1 MAISY
6 WHLMAIFAH
15 SEKGGGGN
23 DFPKVHVLDWLYYR
37 YNPSTNVLLF
47 VAIVME
53 NDHQKGLTIKAI
65 VCYCTQFR
73 LHIIDY

>member
-1 MAISY
+1 
-6 WHLMAIFAH
+6 MAIFAH
-15 SEKGGGGN
+15 FEKGGN

-53 NDHQKGLTIKAI
+53 NDHQKGLNIEI
-65 VCYCTQFR
+65 VILCQFWN
-73 LHIIDY
+73 HVA